1 MTKIESLY
9 LKLFLVLVFF
19 AATAP
24 VIAQE
29 SDKTVLKEKDLTLFS
44 PAVNETVKEAGKTE
58 SKQEEDATA
67 VSYSPKRG
75 TKEYNFEIGLSPL
88 KPSIFAGPEE

>member
-19 AATAP
+19 AVVTP

-29 SDKTVLKEKDLTLFS
+29 SDKTVLKEKDLSLFS
-44 PAVNETVKEAGKTE
+44 PGISETVKESGKTE
-58 SKQEEDATA
+58 LTPEEDAA
-67 VSYSPKRG
+67 EVS
-75 TKEYNFEIGLSPL
+75 
-88 KPSIFAGPEE
+88 